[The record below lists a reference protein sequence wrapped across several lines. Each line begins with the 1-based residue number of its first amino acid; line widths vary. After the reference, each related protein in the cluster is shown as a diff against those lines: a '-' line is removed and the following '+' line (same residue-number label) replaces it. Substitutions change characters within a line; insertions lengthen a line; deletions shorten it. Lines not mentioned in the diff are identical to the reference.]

1 MHEALPVQVDVADP
15 AGDRIRAWVE
25 GTLGWQVI
33 DHHTVSVVPPVCRL
47 VDVAAAAGSGTTPTI
62 LLLADGDDPR
72 AAAAAAQRAAPAAV
86 LRWPHDR
93 DELPSQA
100 ARIAAGQAPSATAPA
115 ELRIAAASGGVGATP
130 VTLAVAGLVAWAGRP
145 VLAVARGPVPVP
157 DVRAFDED
165 DLAGTGTWRAA
176 TAVPG
181 CPALRVVRCRGHVGV
196 VAIDPGPA
204 TAVIRDLGPDEDA
217 DVLVLRRDRPGLE
230 ALEVTSAGTAVVVDQ
245 GVVPRKAVTTAAG
258 HRRLVEVPHSVRVA
272 RAGALRRV
280 PASLPGR
287 WLRLLAP
294 IAGDVTGRPSTTAG
308 TSGARISGRTA

>member
-1 MHEALPVQVDVADP
+1 MDEALPVQVDVADP

-33 DHHTVSVVPPVCRL
+33 DHHTASVVPPVCRL
-47 VDVAAAAGSGTTPTI
+47 VDVGSADAASGATPTI
-62 LLLADGDDPR
+62 LLLDDGDDPR
-72 AAAAAAQRAAPAAV
+72 SAVAAAQRVAPAAV

-93 DELPSQA
+93 DELPAQA
-100 ARIAAGQAPSATAPA
+100 ARIAAGQAPSVAAPT
-115 ELRIAAASGGVGATP
+115 ELRIAAASGGVGATT

-145 VLAVARGPVPVP
+145 VLVVARGPVPVP
-157 DVRAFDED
+157 DVRTFDED

-181 CPALRVVRCRGHVGV
+181 CPALRVVRCRGHVGAA
-196 VAIDPGPA
+196 AIDPGPA
-204 TAVIRDLGPDEDA
+204 TAVMRDLGPDEDA

-245 GVVPRKAVTTAAG
+245 GVVPRKAVTAAAG

-280 PASLPGR
+280 PVSLPGR

-294 IAGDVTGRPSTTAG
+294 IAGDVTGSSTTPR
-308 TSGARISGRTA
+308 TSSTRISDRSA